1 MKKRAQLPDSYTFT
15 ILFRGLSRNPHLSKT
30 TSRALSIYQSMFTE
44 NSPVRPSIIHTN
56 AVVNVCARAHDID
69 ALLGIAADLP
79 VHGSGAPNKLTY
91 TIILNAIQS
100 NAAGEYDP
108 QTASSRRYDS
118 ERVERIALA
127 VQQGRRLWLEIKQRW
142 MRGDLALDEDLVCAM
157 GRLLLLG
164 RETKDLD
171 DVLSLL
177 EQTMGIPR
185 QIARL
190 INPAPRRA
198 EEASGSEDDS
208 DLPPDSLSN
217 VELEALLSSP
227 RQQDNSPGSA
237 SDPFAP
243 RSSGPRS
250 TQSAVRP
257 GRNTLSLVLEACISL
272 KYVRGAQN
280 YWGLLT
286 SPNGYY
292 SIVPDGENYHMYL
305 RLLRVQRASKLAVE
319 FVNEMRSGKLTGNAR
334 DVQAKTFRIAL
345 SCCVRDVNNR
355 DSIVHA
361 GKLVR
366 MMMDTLPH
374 PDAKALILY
383 LKVALSQKPR
393 DWRVIMGVIRGT
405 ELGVRN
411 LRSLMA
417 YDPAGR
423 QKQNH
428 KDVLE
433 LVKGMIGAYDVVLDL
448 GNEEIK
454 KEEKKRCKEQ
464 RFTLAAYVTR
474 MNTQYM
480 QLEEVRK
487 RRKLE
492 DKETG
497 REPTAFQR
505 RKMLEKRLPPS
516 GG

>member
-15 ILFRGLSRNPHLSKT
+15 ILFRGLSSYPHLSKT
-30 TSRALSIYQSMFTE
+30 TSRALSIYQSMFAE

-100 NAAGEYDP
+100 NAAGKYDP
-108 QTASSRRYDS
+108 QIASSRQYDS
-118 ERVERIALA
+118 EKMERIVLA

-142 MRGDLALDEDLVCAM
+142 MSGDLALDEDLVCAM

-164 RETKDLD
+164 RKTQDLD

-185 QIARL
+185 QIARP
-190 INPAPRRA
+190 INPAPQRA
-198 EEASGSEDDS
+198 EEASGPEDDS
-208 DLPPDSLSN
+208 ELPLDSPAN
-217 VELEALLSSP
+217 VELETLLSSP
-227 RQQDNSPGSA
+227 NPKGKLPRSP

-243 RSSGPRS
+243 PSSGPRS

-257 GRNTLSLVLEACISL
+257 GRNTLSLVLEACIAL

-286 SPNGYY
+286 SPDSHY

-319 FVNEMRSGKLTGNAR
+319 FVDEMRSGKLTGNAR

-345 SCCVRDVNNR
+345 SCCVRDINNR
-355 DSIVHA
+355 DSLVHA

-366 MMMDTLPH
+366 IMTDTLPH

-393 DWRVIMGVIRGT
+393 DWRIIMGVIRGT

-428 KDVLE
+428 KDVLD

-454 KEEKKRCKEQ
+454 KEEKKKCKEQ
-464 RFTLAAYVTR
+464 RFQLAAYVTR
-474 MNTQYM
+474 MNTKYDQIG
-480 QLEEVRK
+480 EWHK
-487 RRKLE
+487 RRELE

-497 REPTAFQR
+497 REPTDFQK
-505 RKMLEKRLPPS
+505 RKMLGKRLPPS